1 MNAPISI
8 RLGTRGSKLALT
20 QSNGV
25 KSRLEALG
33 HEVTLQIIETQ
44 GDLHRDVAFENLGA
58 AGVFVRSLE
67 QALLRGEV
75 DLAVHSYKDLPS
87 DSPEGL
93 VVAAIPERRD
103 PADVLLVRAD
113 AVDDAADGPLPLR
126 RGARVGTAAAR
137 RRALLRHVRPDLE
150 VGMLRGNVP
159 TRIRKLRDGEHHAIV
174 LAAAGLDRLSH
185 ELVDARDGLRELR
198 LDTELFVPAPSQ
210 GALALQV
217 RRDDPA
223 EAAVAALDDAAV
235 RRCVQAERNLLERM
249 DAGCH
254 VPFGAWCRPADEAA
268 SHGGGLL
275 HMDAIFGDPAD
286 PEGLRR
292 ASGEGTDP
300 EELARRLAEELRRP
314 QGKPQGGA

>member
-1 MNAPISI
+1 MTMRTL

-20 QSNGV
+20 QSNWV
-25 KSRLEALG
+25 KSQLEAEG
-33 HEVTLQIIETQ
+33 HEVVVQIIQTQ
-44 GDLHRDVAFENLGA
+44 GDLNRDVAFENLGA

-113 AVDDAADGPLPLR
+113 AVDEGEEGPLPLR
-126 RGARVGTAAAR
+126 KGARVGTAAAR
-137 RRALLRHVRPDLE
+137 RRALLLDVRPDLQ

-159 TRIRKLRDGEHHAIV
+159 TRIRKLQDGEHDAIV
-174 LAAAGLDRLSH
+174 LAAAGLDRLAH
-185 ELVDARDGLRELR
+185 ELVDERGGLVELR

-223 EAAVAALDDAAV
+223 EAAVGALDDVAV
-235 RRCVQAERNLLERM
+235 RRCVQAERRLLEKM
-249 DAGCH
+249 NAGCH
-254 VPFGAWCRPADEAA
+254 VPFGAWCRPVDGSESA
-268 SHGGGLL
+268 GLR
-275 HMDAIFGDPAD
+275 MDAVFGKPSEAR
-286 PEGLRR
+286 GLRR
-292 ASGEGTDP
+292 ASGEGNDP
-300 EELARRLAEELRRP
+300 DELAAELWEALR
-314 QGKPQGGA
+314 